1 LEFLGSTDRFSPPE
15 VVPVSNAFPEAL
27 TLFIFHCVPEVNKI
41 DVRAHLV
48 LSALL
53 LAIRLSRVVLTN
65 R

>member
-1 LEFLGSTDRFSPPE
+1 
-15 VVPVSNAFPEAL
+15 VPVSNAFPEAL

-53 LAIRLSRVVLTN
+53 LAIPLSRVVLTS
-65 R
+65 